1 MDNIISLDQ
10 AELGK
15 KYNVV
20 DIKASINIKRR
31 LLDFGFVNT
40 TITLVNTSTLKGVY
54 LLQIRNYL
62 IALRKS
68 EVKSIMVVKVW
79 IIVYV

>member
-1 MDNIISLDQ
+1 MDNFISLDQ

-54 LLQIRNYL
+54 LVQIRNYL

-68 EVKSIMVVKVW
+68 EVKSIMVVKA
-79 IIVYV
+79 

>member
-1 MDNIISLDQ
+1 MDNCISLDQ

-54 LLQIRNYL
+54 IVQIRNYL

-68 EVKSIMVVKVW
+68 EVKSIMVVKV
-79 IIVYV
+79 

>member
-1 MDNIISLDQ
+1 MDNFISLDQ

-54 LLQIRNYL
+54 LVQIRNYL

-68 EVKSIMVVKVW
+68 EVKSIMVVKV
-79 IIVYV
+79 